1 MDCIK
6 RGDTMTDYTWDIPTR
21 NARALRYLAAKKQQ
35 AEKRNIRLIRN
46 RKRITGVM
54 VSRLGLIALMAVI
67 SIGSYALVYFLT
79 ILIRG

>member
-1 MDCIK
+1 
-6 RGDTMTDYTWDIPTR
+6 MTDYTWDIPTR
-21 NARALRYLAAKKQQ
+21 NARALRYLAAKKEQ
-35 AEKRNIRLIRN
+35 AQKRHIRLIRN

-79 ILIRG
+79 VIFRG